1 MVMVVVD
8 VDADVVDNEVTD
20 GGVVVDSS
28 ALMDGGV
35 GMVAAQQHADYHR
48 VDKTKTYCT
57 LTI

>member
-1 MVMVVVD
+1 MVVVD